1 MITRGGIKS
10 RQVQFTTDTHAPVF
24 RDGSG
29 TVVSIT
35 MVQVQT
41 PVEPSRRMIGE
52 FVYFAD
58 AATFTECW
66 TEKTYPV
73 AMEGD
78 YPNAERAYLNA
89 QTEPMA
95 ATVVVLDGKPVER
108 EGMEGSMRDMLAID
122 RLAGLVPGFPCER
135 AMAETDIE
143 NTYWRILSIGSKT
156 GEGAEGRREP
166 HLVLRP
172 GEGVFTSTIGC
183 NTVTGSYSLDVPSL
197 NLLAGP
203 VKMMACPPP
212 YDEIERAW
220 TEGIA

>member
-1 MITRGGIKS
+1 M
-10 RQVQFTTDTHAPVF
+10 
-24 RDGSG
+24 
-29 TVVSIT
+29 
-35 MVQVQT
+35 
-41 PVEPSRRMIGE
+41 
-52 FVYFAD
+52 
-58 AATFTECW
+58 C
-66 TEKTYPV
+66 
-73 AMEGD
+73 
-78 YPNAERAYLNA
+78 
-89 QTEPMA
+89 
-95 ATVVVLDGKPVER
+95 
-108 EGMEGSMRDMLAID
+108 DMLVID

-172 GEGVFTSTIGC
+172 GEGVFTSTIAC
-183 NTVTGSYSLDVPSL
+183 NTVNGSYSLDVPSL

-220 TEGIA
+220 TEGIASVSEVIVTGPTMDSRTADGETVAFLEGAALP